1 MDASKRTDSV
11 RLLMNRQRAAAIGI
25 ENGDTVQLK
34 SPTGSGTI
42 KVRLTEGL
50 HPSAVWLP
58 SGFGIFSRHL
68 TDVYGVGLSYN
79 DFCPTYFDPVVG
91 HCMSS
96 EIIVRVEKA

>member
-1 MDASKRTDSV
+1 
-11 RLLMNRQRAAAIGI
+11 MNRQRAVAINI
-25 ENGDTVQLK
+25 EDGDTVQMR
-34 SPTGSGTI
+34 SQTGSGRI
-42 KVRLTEGL
+42 KVRLTDGI

-68 TDVYGVGLSYN
+68 NDVYGVGISYN
-79 DFCPTYFDPVVG
+79 DFCPTYFDPGVG